1 MSVIG
6 VVNYEC
12 GNIQSVINAI
22 EFLGY
27 EFRLIENKEQ
37 LFSCQKVILPGVGA
51 FDYAVDALHSKG
63 LFTALQEWSKEKS
76 NQLLGICLGM
86 QLLCANSDESL
97 ENKKGLNLIDAQ
109 VLSLSKMIQNDEK
122 IPHMG
127 WNEIKL
133 ITNNIFSKEFNNHDF
148 YFIHSYAVFVNN
160 ENHSLAK
167 TAYGDVLFSSIITNG
182 ENVHGVQF
190 HPEKSHE
197 YGLNLLK
204 NFITNA

>member
-1 MSVIG
+1 MGIIG
-6 VVNYEC
+6 VVNYGC

-27 EFRLIENKEQ
+27 EFRLIENEEQ

-51 FDYAVDALHSKG
+51 FDHAIEALHSTG
-63 LFTALQEWSKEKS
+63 LFIALQEWSKEKS

-86 QLLCANSDESL
+86 QLLCSDSDESL
-97 ENKKGLNLIDAQ
+97 ENKKGLSLINAQ
-109 VLSLSKMIQNDEK
+109 VLSLSKKIHNDEK

-133 ITNNIFSKEFNNHDF
+133 IDNNIFSKECNNHNF

-160 ENHSLAK
+160 EKHSLAK
-167 TAYGDVLFSSIITNG
+167 TVYGDVLFSSMVTNG
-182 ENVHGVQF
+182 KNVYGVQF
-190 HPEKSHE
+190 HPEKSHDN
-197 YGLNLLK
+197 GLNLLK
-204 NFITNA
+204 DFIVNA

>member
-1 MSVIG
+1 MGVIG
-6 VVNYEC
+6 VVNYGC

-27 EFRLIENKEQ
+27 EFRLIENEEQ

-51 FDYAVDALHSKG
+51 FDHAIDALHSRD
-63 LFTALQEWSKEKS
+63 LFIALQDWSKEKS

-86 QLLCANSDESL
+86 QLLCSDSDESL
-97 ENKKGLNLIDAQ
+97 ENKKGLGLVDAQ
-109 VLSLSKMIQNDEK
+109 VLSLSKKVRGDEK

-133 ITNNIFSKEFNNHDF
+133 INNKVFSKECGKHDY

-160 ENHSLAK
+160 EKHSLAK
-167 TAYGDVLFSSIITNG
+167 TVYGDVLFSSMITNG
-182 ENVHGVQF
+182 ENVYGAQF

-197 YGLNLLK
+197 NGLNLLRD
-204 NFITNA
+204 FILNA

>member
-63 LFTALQEWSKEKS
+63 LFTALQEWSKEQS

-86 QLLCANSDESL
+86 QLLCGGSDESL
-97 ENKKGLNLIDAQ
+97 KNKKGLNLIDGQ
-109 VLSLSKMIQNDEK
+109 VLSLSKKIQNDEK

-127 WNEIKL
+127 WNAIKL
-133 ITNNIFSKEFNNHDF
+133 IDNKVFSKECNKHDY

-160 ENHSLAK
+160 ERFGLAK
-167 TAYGDVLFSSIITNG
+167 TSHGNTLFSSMITNG
-182 ENVHGVQF
+182 ENVYGVQF
-190 HPEKSHE
+190 HPEKSH
-197 YGLNLLK
+197 YNGLNLLRD
-204 NFITNA
+204 FITNA

>member
-6 VVNYEC
+6 VVNYGC
-12 GNIQSVINAI
+12 GNIQSVLNAI

-27 EFRLIENKEQ
+27 ESRLIENKEQ

-63 LFTALQEWSKEKS
+63 LFTALQEWSKEQS

-86 QLLCANSDESL
+86 QLLCGGSDESL
-97 ENKKGLNLIDAQ
+97 KNKKGLNLIDGQ
-109 VLSLSKMIQNDEK
+109 VLSLSKKIQNDEK

-127 WNEIKL
+127 WNAIKL
-133 ITNNIFSKEFNNHDF
+133 IDNKVFSKECNKHDY

-160 ENHSLAK
+160 ERFGLAK
-167 TAYGDVLFSSIITNG
+167 TSHGNTLFSSMITNG
-182 ENVHGVQF
+182 ENVYGVQF
-190 HPEKSHE
+190 HPEKSH
-197 YGLNLLK
+197 YNGLNLLRD
-204 NFITNA
+204 FITNA